1 MPELLL
7 DRLMR
12 RVVGVIVA
20 GLRPLGRLLNGE
32 LLALLQ
38 AGGFGALESMVEGW
52 LSSSRGAALAIAS
65 VLFIV
70 GVLVKFTPG
79 LSRRMREGGQGR
91 PGRRKLLRTYSRSAE
106 GGRLGPTGPSR
117 AYKVTGWAQGV
128 VSRVAGLHR
137 RRGEG

>member
-1 MPELLL
+1 MPKLLL

-52 LSSSRGAALAIAS
+52 LSGSRGAALAIAS

-79 LSRRMREGGQGR
+79 LSRRMREGGMETLENG
-91 PGRRKLLRTYSRSAE
+91 LFI
-106 GGRLGPTGPSR
+106 
-117 AYKVTGWAQGV
+117 VGV
-128 VSRVAGLHR
+128 VAFSAAIFALVVSIATSFGGQSINVESPWR
-137 RRGEG
+137 